1 MKKIPFWN
9 SFKFKVTLLLIVSL
23 LSITT
28 LSIFLVYKHTLDSQF
43 QELRNRLMAIAQ
55 TAVLAIDLDTLLEVP
70 LNKDGVNS
78 PQYKVIADKLKAV
91 KEANPSVWYIYI
103 MTKTEKDGL
112 WQFVVDPDPSG
123 RRGRKKV
130 ITAYPGDRYDAGRFP
145 GMIKGFYWPSADKK
159 LERDE
164 WGITLSGYAPI
175 KDSRGRP
182 VAVLGVDITADS
194 VYLTQKE
201 IERRA
206 IFVLIV
212 VMVISLGLGMF
223 ISIKV
228 ASPVEKLREA
238 TSRLAVGHL
247 EYRVNVC
254 GKDEIGELASSF
266 NKMAQDL
273 QESRNSLIDFFY
285 RGIQSFARVL
295 EAKDPYTRG
304 HSERVAE
311 YARQVALKMGF
322 PQEDVRVLGNLAL
335 LHDIGKIGVR
345 EDVLNKPGRLSPEEM
360 DEIRRHPLI
369 GEEILRPVITE
380 KERLAIIRSH
390 HERYDSNGY
399 PDKIGG
405 KDINI
410 FASIISV
417 VDAYDAMTSSR
428 SYRPALSRREAIEEL
443 NKNSGSQFNPQV
455 VDVFLEVLEEKGLEE
470 KI

>member
-9 SFKFKVTLLLIVSL
+9 SFKFKVILLLIVSL

-55 TAVLAIDLDTLLEVP
+55 TAVLAIDVEALLEVP
-70 LNKDGVNS
+70 LNKEGINS

-103 MTKTEKDGL
+103 MAKTEKEGI
-112 WQFVVDPDPSG
+112 WQFVVDPLPSG
-123 RRGRKKV
+123 QMGRKGGV
-130 ITAYPGDRYDAGRFP
+130 TSYPGDRYDAGRFP
-145 GMIKGFYWPSADKK
+145 GMLKGFSGPSADKK

-175 KDSRGRP
+175 KDSNNNP

-206 IFVLIV
+206 VFVLIV
-212 VMVISLGLGMF
+212 GMIISLALGTF
-223 ISIKV
+223 ISAKV
-228 ASPVEKLREA
+228 AHPVEKLREA
-238 TSRLAVGHL
+238 TSRLAVGNL
-247 EYRVNVC
+247 EYRVQIS
-254 GKDEIGELASSF
+254 GRDEIGELARAF

-285 RGIQSFARVL
+285 RGIQSFARIL
-295 EAKDPYTRG
+295 EAKHPYTRG

-311 YARQVALKMGF
+311 YARKVAVKMGF
-322 PQEDVRVLGNLAL
+322 SGDDVRVLGNLAV

-345 EDVLNKPGRLSPEEM
+345 EDILNKPGKLSEEEM
-360 DEIRRHPLI
+360 EDIRRHPLI
-369 GEEILRPVITE
+369 GEDILKPVITE

-390 HERYDSNGY
+390 HERYDAGGY

-405 KDINI
+405 KDINV
-410 FASIISV
+410 FAAIISV
-417 VDAYDAMTSSR
+417 VDAYDAMTSTR
-428 SYRPALSRREAIEEL
+428 SYRQALSRQEAIEEIR
-443 NKNSGSQFNPQV
+443 KNRGLQFNPEI
-455 VDVFLEVLEEKGLEE
+455 VDVFLEVLEEK
-470 KI
+470 I